1 MFDYSPNVVLHLA
14 LVHILCPPPP
24 PHYTMYIRHTC
35 MHKHRNTNTHK
46 YIHTCTHITVTYF
59 SGPGSCPPSLLSEP
73 SSSIIVPAVL
83 SSLPPLLSLLLPLG
97 SQLSVEEQEGEDSS
111 EIIPWSWS
119 RERGRERGRAPQLI
133 KSLAEVT
140 LKYKKLHYYYRS

>member
-1 MFDYSPNVVLHLA
+1 MPT
-14 LVHILCPPPP
+14 PPPP
-24 PHYTMYIRHTC
+24 PPTIQCTSAHTC

-59 SGPGSCPPSLLSEP
+59 SGPGSCPPS
-73 SSSIIVPAVL
+73 SSITVPAVL

-97 SQLSVEEQEGEDSS
+97 SLLSVEEKEGEDSS
-111 EIIPWSWS
+111 DIILWSWS
-119 RERGRERGRAPQLI
+119 PERGRERGRALQFI

-140 LKYKKLHYYYRS
+140 LKYNKITLLLP